1 MQPGELLVIA
11 RTLRDLHG
19 PAAKR
24 SAISRAYYFA
34 FHSLRVWLVGE
45 NIRIRE
51 SGGGH
56 EDVTNALWYSKH
68 NHLRGISRA
77 VQSLRTS
84 RLGADYRLS
93 RTEFESHSNAV
104 AAVEI
109 AEALMEDLAAF
120 RSLPLEEQRTA
131 IEVMRTAMGLT
142 QPPR

>member
-1 MQPGELLVIA
+1 MQPGDLLDIA
-11 RTLRDLHG
+11 RTLRNMDG

-34 FHSLRVWLVGE
+34 YHSLRAWLVGE

-68 NHLRGISRA
+68 DHLRGMSRA
-77 VQSLRTS
+77 AQSLRTS
-84 RLGADYRLS
+84 RLGADYRLARS
-93 RTEFESHSNAV
+93 EFEAHGNAV

-109 AEALMEDLAAF
+109 AEVLMEDLDAF
-120 RSLPLEEQRTA
+120 RLLAIDEQTAA
-131 IEVMRTAMGLT
+131 IEAMRTAMD
-142 QPPR
+142 PNRSER